1 MKEITVYVKIP
12 SPESLKTG
20 SYNHTFLQLG
30 DSSTEVYG
38 LDPEHGIFE
47 NKPGRVV
54 NDSWRLKAGD
64 YQAKMTFQV
73 TDEQYKRIVDGI
85 NKAITNPPNY
95 HLFAATSD
103 DTNDRQCSM
112 FVNDLLKSAGV
123 KTDLTNYETPYT
135 QYWYIKSR
143 ESYEPLK
150 DSILKLDNRFNF
162 DEFIKNFQGVP
173 LSSIEDVLKTYA
185 DSGQI
190 TSDFFFGNNTTNEPT
205 GNSLLTDGTVEG
217 AAGPNTTD
225 RAIATAAGNDSEG
238 EEEDMYAY
246 SSFYPGSPC

>member
-1 MKEITVYVKIP
+1 MRDITVYVKIP
-12 SPESLKTG
+12 STESLKTG

-30 DSSTEVYG
+30 TSSTEVYG

-64 YQAKMTFQV
+64 YQAKMTFHV

-85 NKAITNPPNY
+85 NKAIKNPPNY

-150 DSILKLDNRFNF
+150 DSILKPNNRFNF
-162 DEFIKNFQGVP
+162 DEFIKDFQDVP
-173 LSSIEDVLKTYA
+173 FSSIEHALKTYA

-190 TSDFFFGNNTTNEPT
+190 KSDFYIARNITNEPT
-205 GNSLLTDGTVEG
+205 GNSSLTDDTAEG
-217 AAGPNTTD
+217 EVQPNITDQTITTAGGSD
-225 RAIATAAGNDSEG
+225 FEG

-246 SSFYPGSPC
+246 SSFYPGSRG

>member
-1 MKEITVYVKIP
+1 MRDITVYVKIP
-12 SPESLKTG
+12 STESLKTG

-73 TDEQYKRIVDGI
+73 TDEQYKKIVDGI
-85 NKAITNPPNY
+85 NKAIKNPPNY

-150 DSILKLDNRFNF
+150 DSILKPNNRFNF
-162 DEFIKNFQGVP
+162 DEFIKGFQGVP
-173 LSSIEDVLKTYA
+173 FSLIEDALKTRI

-190 TSDFFFGNNTTNEPT
+190 KSSLNIAGNNANEPT
-205 GNSLLTDGTVEG
+205 GNLSLGDDTIEG

-225 RAIATAAGNDSEG
+225 QAIATAAGNDSEG